1 MLPLQIRFRIKLPGC
16 WMLVLQAVLTIIHE
30 VNLFQTSFIRT
41 NQVYIEFYESLV
53 FEFYIQKVYN
63 DSHFWI
69 ILFYVRDR
77 SRTIVKLNTSD
88 QIAREAT
95 VDQSMDLSSY
105 LQQWSEKLWHSKI
118 VCISRKV
125 AANRLR
131 KGLWISVQN
140 NHSNFTTKFTA
151 TYCNSAK
158 RISYFLIR
166 PIGMCTF
173 RYFSCE
179 QNS

>member
-1 MLPLQIRFRIKLPGC
+1 MLLLQIRFRIKLPGC

-53 FEFYIQKVYN
+53 FKFYIQKVYN

-69 ILFYVRDR
+69 ILFYVPDQCKIEHLG
-77 SRTIVKLNTSD
+77 SRLGN
-88 QIAREAT
+88 REAT
-95 VDQSMDLSSY
+95 GDQSMDLSSY

-166 PIGMCTF
+166 PSGMCTF